1 MTIIHVDTLQICVNI
16 NYVEHLNI
24 NPQQI
29 ISQLQDQLAG
39 LKADVEAGRV
49 EYKFVIGKGEDQ
61 NDGQGKPLA

>member
-1 MTIIHVDTLQICVNI
+1 MNI

-29 ISQLQDQLAG
+29 ISQLQDQFAG
-39 LKADVEAGRV
+39 QKTDVEAGRV
-49 EYKFVIGKGEDQ
+49 EYKFVIGKGENQ